1 LRVDLARGL
10 VDVLLF
16 LCAFGALVATVAG
29 ASTASAIETGAAE
42 DGPTASVA
50 IGAISVAIGAISAGP
65 TTATGTTGTTSE
77 TDGSDCTSGAEV
89 STTGVSTAV
98 ICGTGAA
105 CTAIAADPKEPSPE
119 GPAEMDVPLC
129 LGFTAYKTTAAP
141 TPTAKMMVS
150 TCPNTIFYTPVSFV
164 ALSCLLMTS
173 QRYYTIASIQRT
185 GARKS
190 RRTLANNFYIIF
202 LPILSLRLYY
212 DVSTGQIMSSDLQ
225 V

>member
-1 LRVDLARGL
+1 
-10 VDVLLF
+10 VLLF
-16 LCAFGALVATVAG
+16 LRAFGALVAMIAG

-42 DGPTASVA
+42 NGPTV
-50 IGAISVAIGAISAGP
+50 SVAIGAISAGP
-65 TTATGTTGTTSE
+65 ATATGTTGTTSE

-98 ICGTGAA
+98 ICGIGAA
-105 CTAIAADPKEPSPE
+105 SCTAIAADPKEPSPE

-150 TCPNTIFYTPVSFV
+150 TCPNTIFYTPVSFS
-164 ALSCLLMTS
+164 ALSRLLMAS

-185 GARKS
+185 GDRRS
-190 RRTLANNFYIIF
+190 RLTLTNNFYIVF
-202 LPILSLRLYY
+202 LPILYIRLYY

>member
-16 LCAFGALVATVAG
+16 LCAFGALVATIAG

-42 DGPTASVA
+42 DGPATT
-50 IGAISVAIGAISAGP
+50 SVAIGAISAGP
-65 TTATGTTGTTSE
+65 ATATGTTGATSE

-98 ICGTGAA
+98 ICGIGAA
-105 CTAIAADPKEPSPE
+105 CTISAGANEPIPEEPIE
-119 GPAEMDVPLC
+119 GPTAIDAPLF
-129 LGFTAYKTTAAP
+129 LGLTAYPMTAAP
-141 TPTAKMMVS
+141 TPTAKTMVS
-150 TCPNTIFYTPVSFV
+150 TCSNTIFYTPVSFL

-185 GARKS
+185 GAQEVRPDPPQQLLYHLPS
-190 RRTLANNFYIIF
+190 YTLTSA
-202 LPILSLRLYY
+202 LL
-212 DVSTGQIMSSDLQ
+212 
-225 V
+225 